1 MYTRIDHNPLCD
13 PLLGIP
19 WNERLTSEETTG
31 SEFSDSVFEYPSEVC
46 KEEKTPLEEKKPL
59 PWVVVHAMQY
69 ADQKGGDFEVWGV
82 RGDEAR
88 VLAYLWRLHD
98 CLQARKT
105 VVAAVEIIANWLGK
119 CRQTVAKIL
128 RSLVSEGLIS
138 WAFGGAWSYRSKLA
152 REVKWVGIGE
162 ADEPQERPCVD
173 DRDPTDW
180 HTLNIIRRLVCE
192 FKTGEN
198 DDRME
203 RGSSGD
209 SRTDSMADRPPWKRS
224 QQPEPGQ
231 NTGHEIGSTSGQH
244 VKENDRPPVLQHS
257 QGNPAP
263 SHQCCNQP
271 RY

>member
-1 MYTRIDHNPLCD
+1 MYTQSALNSLCD

-19 WNERLTSEETTG
+19 WNERLTPEETTG

-69 ADQKGGDFEVWGV
+69 ADQKGVDFEVWGV

-128 RSLVSEGLIS
+128 HSLVSEGLIS

-180 HTLNIIRRLVCE
+180 HTLNIIRRLVSE
-192 FKTGEN
+192 RENRSELQNQTAEEKTQGHA
-198 DDRME
+198 
-203 RGSSGD
+203 SG
-209 SRTDSMADRPPWKRS
+209 
-224 QQPEPGQ
+224 G
-231 NTGHEIGSTSGQH
+231 
-244 VKENDRPPVLQHS
+244 V
-257 QGNPAP
+257 PAP
-263 SHQCCNQP
+263 PLPMPDLWP
-271 RY
+271 RVPDWLA